1 VTAGVGETNRDEPKR
16 EPECFN
22 DARYR
27 NNAKAIDYL
36 ALGVA
41 NFHEPTVPDDA
52 TFVDSFGG

>member
-1 VTAGVGETNRDEPKR
+1 MNQNASTT
-16 EPECFN
+16 
-22 DARYR
+22 RYR